1 MTRTSDLQTVKT
13 RAITFQNA
21 DNTFPP
27 SGSVLA
33 AQDSR
38 GHLTPT
44 RSLSLDSIALKN
56 DSLVMDSSGNIVANT
71 LALLNRANAGVA
83 LVTEGGNIVANN
95 ANIVATGSG
104 TITGQLQGNV
114 VNLADP
120 TASNPD
126 TYLYANS
133 GSLLWQNPSLPN
145 DLTVNLSQAALN
157 MSVDPSG
164 TNLVPPANQTDLSGI
179 YHSLTTLLNIFNQ
192 RQIFIS
198 YTDNS
203 GSTPP
208 VNYLPP
214 YSAIFNSKCGVLIRV
229 VDALGIPANGVG
241 DFVFYGNANNGSV
254 QYSLTNLCTA
264 LTNLVNVEG
273 NALAD
278 YVTFTYNSSSNPLQ
292 VRVAPTRPVIDAGY
306 YIALLDID
314 RVGEAQRFMNHLG
327 FHDISSI
334 PFGPLP
340 VFFPPTKGGNP
351 LYYPVT
357 SMHTN
362 QYLPYIFNGAIVG
375 HQMIAGYKY
384 PNNDVP
390 LLSPSDVDLTT
401 PQATSIVI
409 TINPPHVD
417 VSGLQPSTVQQL
429 GNELRYFG
437 VYLNGTPI
445 WIIDATLPL
454 PITQTVTFENSF
466 LQTPKNIITITSID
480 CFNETLKPDQ
490 FEFSLSG

>member
-1 MTRTSDLQTVKT
+1 MV
-13 RAITFQNA
+13 
-21 DNTFPP
+21 
-27 SGSVLA
+27 
-33 AQDSR
+33 
-38 GHLTPT
+38 PT
-44 RSLSLDSIALKN
+44 RSLSLDSITIAN
-56 DSLVMDSSGNIVANT
+56 DTLRLDSSGNIVANT
-71 LALLNRANAGVA
+71 LTLLNSNNLGVS
-83 LVTEGGNIVANN
+83 LITQSGDIVAND

-104 TITGQLQGNV
+104 TITGQIQGNV

-120 TASNPD
+120 TALNPD

-133 GSLLWQNPSLPN
+133 GDLLWQNPTTSS
-145 DLTVNLSQAALN
+145 TVNISQGILDLGI
-157 MSVDPSG
+157 DPSG
-164 TNLVPPANQTDLSGI
+164 YNFSQPQPIGP
-179 YHSLTTLLNIFNQ
+179 SLTWTQNTLLSLLDIFN
-192 RQIFIS
+192 RKQIFIS

-208 VNYLPP
+208 IDYLPP

-229 VDALGIPANGVG
+229 VNALGIPANGVG
-241 DFVFYGNANNGSV
+241 DFVFYGNANNGSI

-278 YVTFTYNSSSNPLQ
+278 YVTFTYNSGSNPLQ
-292 VRVAPTRPVIDAGY
+292 VRVAPTTPVIDSGF

-340 VFFPPTKGGNP
+340 VFFPPVLGGNP

-357 SMHTN
+357 SQHTN

-375 HQMIAGYKY
+375 HQMVGIYKY

-390 LLSPSDVDLTT
+390 LLSPRAEVSNPL
-401 PQATSIVI
+401 ATSIVVTI
-409 TINPPHVD
+409 TVPHVD

-490 FEFSLSG
+490 LEFSL